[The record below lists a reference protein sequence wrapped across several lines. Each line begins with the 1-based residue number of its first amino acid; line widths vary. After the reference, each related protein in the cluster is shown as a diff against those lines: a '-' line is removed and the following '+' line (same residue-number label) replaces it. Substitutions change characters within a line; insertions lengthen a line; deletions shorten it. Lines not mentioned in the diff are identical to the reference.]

1 MNYTNLITIIIPC
14 YNEIN
19 FLETVIQRVLDTKI
33 QNKQVIIV
41 DDFSTDGTRELL
53 KSKIEPLVD
62 KVIYHEKNMGKG
74 ACIKNA
80 LQFIAGD
87 IVIIQDADLEYNPSD
102 HPKLV
107 KVMIDRNA
115 DVVYGT
121 RFSKG
126 TKNSNLNL
134 YLTNRIANFL
144 LTVFT
149 NFLTGLKISDMET
162 GLKCF
167 RKKAIQ
173 SINLIENR
181 FGFEPEVTIKLA
193 KKKFIFKEIAIDYY
207 PRTFKEGKKIK
218 AKDGVLALFCIIKYS
233 LISSR

>member
-1 MNYTNLITIIIPC
+1 MNSAKQITIIIPC

-19 FLETVIQRVLDTKI
+19 FLEIVTQRVLDTNI
-33 QNKQVIIV
+33 QNKQIIII
-41 DDFSTDGTRELL
+41 DDFSTDGTKELL
-53 KSKIEPLVD
+53 KNKIEPLVN

-74 ACIKNA
+74 ACIKSA
-80 LQFIAGD
+80 LRFIEGD

-102 HPKLV
+102 HEKLV
-107 KVMIDRNA
+107 KVMIDSNA
-115 DVVYGT
+115 DVVYGS
-121 RFSKG
+121 RV
-126 TKNSNLNL
+126 TKEKNNNLSI
-134 YLTNRIANFL
+134 YIANRIANVFL
-144 LTVFT
+144 TSLT

-193 KKKFIFKEIAIDYY
+193 KKKFKFKETGIDYY

-233 LISSR
+233 LISS

>member
-1 MNYTNLITIIIPC
+1 MNYTNKISIIIPC

-19 FLETVIQRVLDTKI
+19 FLEIIIQRVLDTKI
-33 QNKQVIIV
+33 PNKQIIIV

-53 KSKIEPLVD
+53 KKKIEPLVD

-80 LQFIAGD
+80 IQFIEGD

-102 HPKLV
+102 HEKLV
-107 KVMIDRNA
+107 KLMIDSNA

-126 TKNSNLNL
+126 TKNPRLNL
-134 YLTNRIANFL
+134 YIINRIANFL
-144 LTVFT
+144 LTTLT
-149 NFLTGLKISDMET
+149 NLLTGLKISDMET

-167 RKKAIQ
+167 KKKAIQ
-173 SINLIENR
+173 SVSLIENR

-193 KKKFIFKEIAIDYY
+193 KKKFKFEETSITYY
-207 PRTFKEGKKIK
+207 ARTFKEGKKIRT
-218 AKDGVLALFCIIKYS
+218 KDGARALFCIIKYF
-233 LISSR
+233 LIS

>member
-1 MNYTNLITIIIPC
+1 MNSAKQITIIIPC

-19 FLETVIQRVLDTKI
+19 FLEIVTQRVLDTNI
-33 QNKQVIIV
+33 QNKQIIII
-41 DDFSTDGTRELL
+41 DDFSTDGTKELL
-53 KSKIEPLVD
+53 KNKIEPLVN

-74 ACIKNA
+74 ACIKSA
-80 LQFIAGD
+80 LRFIEGD

-102 HPKLV
+102 HEKLV
-107 KVMIDRNA
+107 KVMIDSDA
-115 DVVYGT
+115 DVVYGS
-121 RFSKG
+121 RVSKE
-126 TKNSNLNL
+126 KNNNLSM
-134 YLTNRIANFL
+134 YIANRIANFF
-144 LTVFT
+144 LTSFT
-149 NFLTGLKISDMET
+149 NVLTGLKISDMET

-173 SINLIENR
+173 SIDLVENR

-193 KKKFIFKEIAIDYY
+193 KKKFKFKETGIDYY

-233 LISSR
+233 LISS

>member
-1 MNYTNLITIIIPC
+1 MNSTNQITVIIPC

-19 FLETVIQRVLDTKI
+19 FLEIIIQRVLDTKI
-33 QNKQVIIV
+33 PNKQIIIV
-41 DDFSTDGTRELL
+41 DDFSTDGSKELL
-53 KSKIEPLVD
+53 KNKIEPLVN

-74 ACIKNA
+74 ACIKSA
-80 LQFIAGD
+80 IQFIEGD

-102 HPKLV
+102 HEKLV
-107 KVMIDRNA
+107 KLMIDSDA

-144 LTVFT
+144 LTALT
-149 NFLTGLKISDMET
+149 NLLTGLKITDMET

-167 RKKAIQ
+167 RRKAIQ

-193 KKKFIFKEIAIDYY
+193 KKKFKFEETDITYY
-207 PRTFKEGKKIK
+207 ARTFKDGKKIR
-218 AKDGVLALFCIIKYS
+218 AKDGVIALFCIIKYF
-233 LISSR
+233 ID

>member
-80 LQFIAGD
+80 LQFIVGD

-107 KVMIDRNA
+107 KVMIDRNV

-167 RKKAIQ
+167 KKEAIQ
-173 SINLIENR
+173 GINLIENR

-193 KKKFIFKEIAIDYY
+193 KKKFKFEEIDISYY
-207 PRTFKEGKKIK
+207 ARTFKEGKKIR
-218 AKDGVLALFCIIKYS
+218 AKDGVVALFCIIKYY
-233 LISSR
+233 LIS

>member
-1 MNYTNLITIIIPC
+1 MNSAKQITIIIPC

-19 FLETVIQRVLDTKI
+19 FLEIVTQRVLDTNI
-33 QNKQVIIV
+33 QNKQIIII
-41 DDFSTDGTRELL
+41 DDFSTDGTKELL
-53 KSKIEPLVD
+53 KNKIEPLVN

-74 ACIKNA
+74 ACIKSA
-80 LQFIAGD
+80 LRFIEGD

-102 HPKLV
+102 HEKLV
-107 KVMIDRNA
+107 KVMIDSNA
-115 DVVYGT
+115 DVVYGS
-121 RFSKG
+121 RV
-126 TKNSNLNL
+126 TKEKNNNLSI
-134 YLTNRIANFL
+134 YIANRIANVFL
-144 LTVFT
+144 TSLT

-193 KKKFIFKEIAIDYY
+193 KKKFKFEEIGIKYY

-218 AKDGVLALFCIIKYS
+218 AQDGVIAIYCIIKYF
-233 LISSR
+233 LIS

>member
-1 MNYTNLITIIIPC
+1 MNSTNQITIIIPC

-19 FLETVIQRVLDTKI
+19 FLEIITQRVLDTKI
-33 QNKQVIIV
+33 PNKQIIIV
-41 DDFSTDGTRELL
+41 DDFSTDGTKELL
-53 KSKIEPLVD
+53 KNKIEPLVD
-62 KVIYHEKNMGKG
+62 KIIYHEKNMGKG
-74 ACIKNA
+74 ACIKSA
-80 LQFIAGD
+80 IQFIEGD

-102 HPKLV
+102 HEKLV
-107 KVMIDRNA
+107 KLMIDSDA

-144 LTVFT
+144 LTALT
-149 NFLTGLKISDMET
+149 NLLTGLKITDMET

-167 RKKAIQ
+167 RRKAIQ

-193 KKKFIFKEIAIDYY
+193 KKKFKFEETDITYY
-207 PRTFKEGKKIK
+207 ARTFKDGKKIR
-218 AKDGVLALFCIIKYS
+218 AKDGVIALFCIIKYF
-233 LISSR
+233 ID